1 HQSRARFEGE
11 VFSFSPSNSEVKA
24 KIVDG
29 DTLHFAQGGESFTFR
44 NTLYDPPEKQ
54 GAPGGDG
61 RLAAPMN
68 GRVVAIN
75 AEAGQQIEAGKSLVV
90 LEAMKMEHGLSV
102 SFPVKIKSVHVKA
115 GAQVAPGNLLLEFEP
130 S

>member
-1 HQSRARFEGE
+1 VQVE
-11 VFSFSPSNSEVKA
+11 VRA

-29 DTLHFAQGGESFTFR
+29 NTVHFAQGGESFTLR
-44 NTLYDPPEKQ
+44 NTLYDPPERK
-54 GAPGGDG
+54 GAAGSDG

-68 GRVVAIN
+68 GRVVSVN
-75 AEAGQQIEAGKSLVV
+75 AEAGQKIEAGKALVV

-115 GAQVAPGNLLLEFEP
+115 GVQVAPGSVLVEFEP
-130 S
+130 A